1 MLPRMPPHH
10 PVLDP
15 AVAYPKIT
23 QLRSVLDARDW
34 PAARK
39 LLDTAEPIERDCLIQ
54 DRDESAGLEEFLR
67 GVLLEDPDDSTAGAL
82 LGQHLIHAAW
92 EIRTSQRANKVSREQ
107 FAGFR
112 RVLLQAEI
120 ALIDAAARTPGD
132 PAIWTARLTT
142 ARGLQLGLSEARR
155 RYDRLA
161 EAAPHHFPAQRQLLQ
176 ELCPKWSGTWEKV
189 HTFAREA
196 AGAAPPGALN
206 AVLIPEVHLEHWGDL
221 DSHSERQAYLRS
233 DQVRN
238 EVYEAARRSVWHPDF
253 RRTHGWVSVM
263 STFAAVFALLDD
275 MPAVASLFT
284 ALGDL
289 ASERPW
295 SYLGDPVTVI
305 SQYRARALPGGGAA

>member
-1 MLPRMPPHH
+1 MLPPMPPHH

-15 AVAYPKIT
+15 AAAYPKIT
-23 QLRSVLDARDW
+23 QLRSVLGARDW
-34 PAARK
+34 PAVRK
-39 LLDTAEPIERDCLIQ
+39 LLDTAEPVERDCLIQ
-54 DRDESAGLEEFLR
+54 DRDENAGLEEFLR
-67 GVLLEDPDDSTAGAL
+67 GVLREDPDDSTAGAL

-92 EIRTSQRANKVSREQ
+92 EIRTDARANNVSQQQ
-107 FAGFR
+107 FADFH
-112 RVLLQAEI
+112 RVLREAEI
-120 ALIDAAARTPGD
+120 ALIDAAARTPED

-142 ARGLQLGLSEARR
+142 ARGLQLGQSEARR

-161 EAAPHHFPAQRQLLQ
+161 EVAPHHLPAQRQLLQ
-176 ELCPKWSGTWEKV
+176 QFCPKWSGTWEKV

-196 AGAAPPGALN
+196 AGAVAPGALN
-206 AVLIPEVHLEHWGDL
+206 AVLIAEVHMEHWGDF
-221 DSHSERQAYLRS
+221 DNHAERAAYLRS
-233 DQVRN
+233 EEVRS

-263 STFAAVFALLDD
+263 STFAAVFALFDD

-289 ASERPW
+289 ATEWPW
-295 SYLGDPVTVI
+295 SYIGDAPTVI